1 MTNRIWDFDVSVIY
15 EPMLSI
21 WTELGENWVQEA
33 EKNERGG
40 LKSTRETTGKP
51 PPCKRVVV
59 ILLGLR
65 VSSAA
70 AAGAPS

>member
-40 LKSTRETTGKP
+40 LKSTRETTGK
-51 PPCKRVVV
+51 
-59 ILLGLR
+59 
-65 VSSAA
+65 
-70 AAGAPS
+70 APAVQACGGTESRHA